1 MTNNKDQD
9 GYSVEETVV
18 FKIYDMPQSL
28 STRFLSYVK
37 EHAGNKGWVA
47 IEKLLDN
54 ALISKRLDA
63 FEKRL
68 AKLEEGDKDGKV

>member
-1 MTNNKDQD
+1 
-9 GYSVEETVV
+9 V